1 VSNGV
6 SSQETPASITIQ
18 RRIEWSDTDA
28 SGHWHNT
35 AAFRMI
41 EWAETALFE
50 RLGILDDVY
59 GHLPRVHI
67 SADFKALLDH
77 RDLLDITLAIA
88 EVGTSSITYDFSI
101 ERAGE
106 RCVTAAV
113 VTALRSPD
121 GGVRPWPEDYRRLLT
136 SAGPQ
141 APELLVIAEP
151 QALDQSTEGVRT

>member
-1 VSNGV
+1 
-6 SSQETPASITIQ
+6 
-18 RRIEWSDTDA
+18 
-28 SGHWHNT
+28 
-35 AAFRMI
+35 M
-41 EWAETALFE
+41 
-50 RLGILDDVY
+50 
-59 GHLPRVHI
+59 
-67 SADFKALLDH
+67 
-77 RDLLDITLAIA
+77 
-88 EVGTSSITYDFSI
+88 GTSSITYDFSI